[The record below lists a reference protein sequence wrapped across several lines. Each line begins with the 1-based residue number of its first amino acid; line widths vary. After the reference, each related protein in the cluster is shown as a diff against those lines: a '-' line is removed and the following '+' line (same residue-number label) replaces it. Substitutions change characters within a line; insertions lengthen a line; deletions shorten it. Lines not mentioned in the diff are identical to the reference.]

1 MNLSQTIEL
10 FCTGTSEGAKKAWD
24 ERGRTGKPSNSLVYN
39 TEKKSWETPGGSKL
53 PEHLKGIRIPPAWTN
68 VEYAS
73 DPDADL
79 LVKGEDVKGRR
90 QAIYSARFVKANA
103 DAKFARIKEL
113 DDKFDKISAEVKS
126 DADKGVE
133 EAAVLRLIMHTG
145 IRPGSENETGGA
157 KKAYGATTLRSYH
170 VTGDEDN
177 VRLKFVGKK
186 GVNISVKVSDPEIK
200 KDLLSR
206 KEKAGLKEPIF
217 NTSSGKLLE
226 YTHSKDGGAFKTKD
240 FRTLLGT
247 RIATAMVSKMRSPK
261 TEKDYKKSVREVADK
276 VAKQLGNTRIVALQS
291 YIHPTVF
298 SQWRAVA

>member
-113 DDKFDKISAEVKS
+113 DDKFDKISA
-126 DADKGVE
+126 
-133 EAAVLRLIMHTG
+133 
-145 IRPGSENETGGA
+145 
-157 KKAYGATTLRSYH
+157 
-170 VTGDEDN
+170 
-177 VRLKFVGKK
+177 
-186 GVNISVKVSDPEIK
+186 
-200 KDLLSR
+200 
-206 KEKAGLKEPIF
+206 
-217 NTSSGKLLE
+217 
-226 YTHSKDGGAFKTKD
+226 
-240 FRTLLGT
+240 
-247 RIATAMVSKMRSPK
+247 
-261 TEKDYKKSVREVADK
+261 
-276 VAKQLGNTRIVALQS
+276 
-291 YIHPTVF
+291 
-298 SQWRAVA
+298 